1 MCYIFALGAEMPH
14 DLHLIRKARMMFKSM
29 ESNTLES
36 SGIALEKHTPM
47 MQQRVL
53 SMKTALRFSKVTPKV
68 TPLE

>member
-1 MCYIFALGAEMPH
+1 MGVATKANNHPIDREALKIKELDKISLSEQGV
-14 DLHLIRKARMMFKSM
+14 M
-29 ESNTLES
+29 EIPES
-36 SGIALEKHTPM
+36 KHTPM